1 MKTPDL
7 SLIQSALQKAAST
20 QETSSSGRQR
30 NSTEFT
36 ATVTDVR
43 PAPSQSSDRN
53 RQGSA
58 DTSTRFLVTVSDGK
72 NTLTL
77 NSEQKLPVGVSLR
90 LQSTNTEPPQVII
103 KGTTTT
109 NGNAGVGLPP
119 VPSPSQLATNGLTQS
134 LPESSLAN
142 QLLKAAARLQQTAQG
157 RLDTVSP
164 ETTLPASVKALLM
177 SRAGMML
184 TQTATADGNP
194 RNLQGIQFV
203 NTTQTNSSQVN
214 NQASPT
220 AQTSTNTARSGAFN
234 HSATTPDYAALLKAL
249 TGDLTR
255 AVSPGSNPSGS
266 INSDPTLLQAIQT
279 FTNRLPA
286 ASQLGTAAGVR
297 QAVQHA
303 PLHHESSMLRNAAGV
318 QQTSNAGSSDS
329 VGSVFKTLWG
339 RLAPSSQ
346 ISQGSQGSQVS
357 GQGTGSPPPTH
368 SARMQSSPAVSLR
381 EAMQTL
387 GKQLSTHSV
396 ESPRAAGSMLEA
408 QALLNILAVGAAPV
422 TTTGEAGSLVTTDNL
437 KGLMLLLM
445 GRLGGNLSGRD
456 NSLGGSSGT
465 HAQTQAQTQA
475 QPQTHTQSSGNT
487 SARAFSGLS
496 SDDGLR
502 PETIRLLQTAL
513 AQTESEQV
521 RLIQTQDTS
530 QFQIPLLW
538 RDMTELRQ
546 ALLSAK
552 RDDHS
557 DANGKT
563 SERKSRWQI
572 TLHFDLDNLGPLDI
586 ELDLCPPAVAAVF
599 WSDTPATL
607 SELNTALQPL
617 RETLTA
623 LGAEVGEL
631 KARHGRKP
639 PGAQPVVRHSLV
651 DIHT

>member
-30 NSTEFT
+30 NSAEFT
-36 ATVTDVR
+36 ATVINVR

-53 RQGSA
+53 RQGIS
-58 DTSTRFLVTVSDGK
+58 DSSTRFLVTVSDGK

-77 NSEQKLPVGVSLR
+77 SSQQKLPVGVSLR

-109 NGNAGVGLPP
+109 NGNAGVSLPP
-119 VPSPSQLATNGLTQS
+119 VHSPSQFASNGLTQS
-134 LPESSLAN
+134 LPESSLAS
-142 QLLKAAARLQQTAQG
+142 QLLSAAARLQQTAQG

-164 ETTLPASVKALLM
+164 GATLPASVKALLM
-177 SRAGMML
+177 SRASMML
-184 TQTATADGNP
+184 TQTAATDGNP
-194 RNLQGIQFV
+194 RNLQGFQLV
-203 NTTQTNSSQVN
+203 NTTQTNPSQVN
-214 NQASPT
+214 NQASPN
-220 AQTSTNTARSGAFN
+220 APTSTKTARSGAFN

-255 AVSPGSNPSGS
+255 ATSPGNNPSGS

-286 ASQLGTAAGVR
+286 ASQLSTAAGVR

-346 ISQGSQGSQVS
+346 ISQGSQGSPLS
-357 GQGTGSPPPTH
+357 GQGAGSPPPTH
-368 SARMQSSPAVSLR
+368 SAGMQSSPAVSLR
-381 EAMQTL
+381 EAMQTI
-387 GKQLSTHSV
+387 GKQLSTLSV
-396 ESPRAAGSMLEA
+396 ESPHAARSMLEA
-408 QALLNILAVGAAPV
+408 QALLNILAVGAAPA
-422 TTTGEAGSLVTTDNL
+422 TATGEAGPLVTTDNL

-456 NSLGGSSGT
+456 DSLGGSSGT
-465 HAQTQAQTQA
+465 HAQTQAQAQA
-475 QPQTHTQSSGNT
+475 AGNT

-502 PETIRLLQTAL
+502 PETIRLLQNAL

-530 QFQIPLLW
+530 QFQVPLLW

-572 TLHFDLDNLGPLDI
+572 TLHFDLNKLGPLDI
-586 ELDLCPPAVAAVF
+586 ELDLCPPSVAAVF

>member
-1 MKTPDL
+1 
-7 SLIQSALQKAAST
+7 
-20 QETSSSGRQR
+20 
-30 NSTEFT
+30 
-36 ATVTDVR
+36 
-43 PAPSQSSDRN
+43 
-53 RQGSA
+53 
-58 DTSTRFLVTVSDGK
+58 
-72 NTLTL
+72 
-77 NSEQKLPVGVSLR
+77 
-90 LQSTNTEPPQVII
+90 
-103 KGTTTT
+103 
-109 NGNAGVGLPP
+109 
-119 VPSPSQLATNGLTQS
+119 
-134 LPESSLAN
+134 
-142 QLLKAAARLQQTAQG
+142 
-157 RLDTVSP
+157 
-164 ETTLPASVKALLM
+164 
-177 SRAGMML
+177 
-184 TQTATADGNP
+184 
-194 RNLQGIQFV
+194 
-203 NTTQTNSSQVN
+203 
-214 NQASPT
+214 
-220 AQTSTNTARSGAFN
+220 
-234 HSATTPDYAALLKAL
+234 
-249 TGDLTR
+249 
-255 AVSPGSNPSGS
+255 
-266 INSDPTLLQAIQT
+266 
-279 FTNRLPA
+279 
-286 ASQLGTAAGVR
+286 
-297 QAVQHA
+297 
-303 PLHHESSMLRNAAGV
+303 MLRNAAGV
-318 QQTSNAGSSDS
+318 QQTSNTGSSDS

-339 RLAPSSQ
+339 RLAPSYQ
-346 ISQGSQGSQVS
+346 TSQGSQGSPHS

-368 SARMQSSPAVSLR
+368 SAGMQSSPALSLR

-396 ESPRAAGSMLEA
+396 ESPHAARSILEA
-408 QALLNILAVGAAPV
+408 QALLNILAVGAAPA
-422 TTTGEAGSLVTTDNL
+422 TATGEAGSLVTTDNL

-456 NSLGGSSGT
+456 NSLGGSSSA
-465 HAQTQAQTQA
+465 HAQTQAQTHNQA
-475 QPQTHTQSSGNT
+475 QAAGNT

-502 PETIRLLQTAL
+502 PETIRLLQNAL

-530 QFQIPLLW
+530 QFQVPLLW

-572 TLHFDLDNLGPLDI
+572 TLHFDLKKLGPLDI
-586 ELDLCPPAVAAVF
+586 ELDLCPPSVAAVF

>member
-58 DTSTRFLVTVSDGK
+58 DISTRFLVTVSDGK

-103 KGTTTT
+103 KGTTTA

-119 VPSPSQLATNGLTQS
+119 VPSPSQLASNGLTQS

-142 QLLKAAARLQQTAQG
+142 QLLSAATRLQQTAQG

-164 ETTLPASVKALLM
+164 GTTLPASVKALLM

-184 TQTATADGNP
+184 TQTATTDGNP
-194 RNLQGIQFV
+194 RNLQGIQPV
-203 NTTQTNSSQVN
+203 NTTQATPSQIN
-214 NQASPT
+214 NQLSTASPT

-234 HSATTPDYAALLKAL
+234 HSTTTPDYAALLKAL

-255 AVSPGSNPSGS
+255 AISPGNNPSDS
-266 INSDPTLLQAIQT
+266 INSDPTLLQAIRT

-286 ASQLGTAAGVR
+286 ASQLSTAAGVR

-303 PLHHESSMLRNAAGV
+303 PLHHESSMLRSAAGV
-318 QQTSNAGSSDS
+318 QQTSNVGSSDS

-346 ISQGSQGSQVS
+346 ISQGSQGSQLS
-357 GQGTGSPPPTH
+357 GQGTGSPPSTH
-368 SARMQSSPAVSLR
+368 SAGMQSSPAVSLR

-387 GKQLSTHSV
+387 GQQLSTHGV
-396 ESPRAAGSMLEA
+396 ESPRAARSMLEA
-408 QALLNILAVGAAPV
+408 QALLNILAVGAAPA
-422 TTTGEAGSLVTTDNL
+422 TATGEAGSLVTTDNL

-445 GRLGGNLSGRD
+445 GRLGGSLSGRD

-465 HAQTQAQTQA
+465 HAQTQPQTQTQA
-475 QPQTHTQSSGNT
+475 AGNT

-502 PETIRLLQTAL
+502 PETIRLLQNAL

-530 QFQIPLLW
+530 QFQVPLLW

-572 TLHFDLDNLGPLDI
+572 TLHFDLNKLGPLDI
-586 ELDLCPPAVAAVF
+586 ELDLCPPSVAAVF
-599 WSDTPATL
+599 WSDTPTTL

>member
-58 DTSTRFLVTVSDGK
+58 DISTRFLVTVSDGK

-119 VPSPSQLATNGLTQS
+119 VHSPSQLASNGLTQS

-142 QLLKAAARLQQTAQG
+142 QLLSAAARLQQTAQG

-164 ETTLPASVKALLM
+164 GTTLPASVKALLM

-184 TQTATADGNP
+184 TQTATTDGNP
-194 RNLQGIQFV
+194 RNLQGIQSV

-214 NQASPT
+214 NQLSTASTT

-249 TGDLTR
+249 SGDLTR
-255 AVSPGSNPSGS
+255 AVSPGNNPSGS

-346 ISQGSQGSQVS
+346 ISQGSQGSPPS
-357 GQGTGSPPPTH
+357 GQGTGSTPPTH
-368 SARMQSSPAVSLR
+368 SAGVQSSPAVSLR

-387 GKQLSTHSV
+387 GQQLSTHSV

-408 QALLNILAVGAAPV
+408 QALLNILAVGAAPA
-422 TTTGEAGSLVTTDNL
+422 TATGETGSLVTTDNL

-445 GRLGGNLSGRD
+445 GRLGGNLSGKD
-456 NSLGGSSGT
+456 NSLGGSSNA
-465 HAQTQAQTQA
+465 HAQTQAQVQA
-475 QPQTHTQSSGNT
+475 QAGANT
-487 SARAFSGLS
+487 SARAFSDLS
-496 SDDGLR
+496 SVDGLR
-502 PETIRLLQTAL
+502 PETIRLLQNAL

-530 QFQIPLLW
+530 QFQVPLLW

-557 DANGKT
+557 DATGKT

>member
-7 SLIQSALQKAAST
+7 SLIQSALQKAALT

-43 PAPSQSSDRN
+43 PAPSQSSGRN

-58 DTSTRFLVTVSDGK
+58 DISTRFLVTVSDGK

-103 KGTTTT
+103 KGTTTA

-119 VPSPSQLATNGLTQS
+119 VPSPSQLASNGLTQS
-134 LPESSLAN
+134 LPESSLAA
-142 QLLKAAARLQQTAQG
+142 QLLRAAARLQQTAQG

-164 ETTLPASVKALLM
+164 GTTLPASVKALLM

-184 TQTATADGNP
+184 TQTATTDGNP

-255 AVSPGSNPSGS
+255 AVSPGNNPSGS

-303 PLHHESSMLRNAAGV
+303 PFHHESSMLRNAAGV

-368 SARMQSSPAVSLR
+368 SAGMQSSPAVSLR

-408 QALLNILAVGAAPV
+408 QALLNILAVGAAPA
-422 TTTGEAGSLVTTDNL
+422 TATGEAGSLVTTDNL

-445 GRLGGNLSGRD
+445 GRLGGNLSVRD
-456 NSLGGSSGT
+456 NSLGGSSN
-465 HAQTQAQTQA
+465 AKTQA
-475 QPQTHTQSSGNT
+475 QTHTQSSGNT

>member
-58 DTSTRFLVTVSDGK
+58 DSSTRFLVTVSDGK

-142 QLLKAAARLQQTAQG
+142 QLLSAAARLQQTAQG

-164 ETTLPASVKALLM
+164 RTTLPASVKALLM

-194 RNLQGIQFV
+194 RNLQGIQPG
-203 NTTQTNSSQVN
+203 NTTQANPSQVN
-214 NQASPT
+214 NQLSTASLT

-255 AVSPGSNPSGS
+255 AVSPGNNPSGS

-368 SARMQSSPAVSLR
+368 SAGMPSSPAVSLR

-387 GKQLSTHSV
+387 GQQLSTHSV

-408 QALLNILAVGAAPV
+408 QALLNILAVGAAPA
-422 TTTGEAGSLVTTDNL
+422 TATGEAGSLVTTDNL

-445 GRLGGNLSGRD
+445 GRLGGSLSSRD

-465 HAQTQAQTQA
+465 HAQTQAQPQTQTQA
-475 QPQTHTQSSGNT
+475 AGNT
-487 SARAFSGLS
+487 SARAFSDLS

-502 PETIRLLQTAL
+502 PETIRLLQNAL

-552 RDDHS
+552 RDDHN

-563 SERKSRWQI
+563 SERQSRWQI
-572 TLHFDLDNLGPLDI
+572 TLHFDLNKLGPLDI

>member
-58 DTSTRFLVTVSDGK
+58 DISTRFLVTVSDGK

-109 NGNAGVGLPP
+109 NGNAGVSLPP
-119 VPSPSQLATNGLTQS
+119 VPSPSQLASNGLTQS
-134 LPESSLAN
+134 LPESSLAA
-142 QLLKAAARLQQTAQG
+142 QLLRAAARLQQTAQG

-164 ETTLPASVKALLM
+164 GTTLPASVKALLM

-184 TQTATADGNP
+184 TQTATTDGNP

-255 AVSPGSNPSGS
+255 AVSPGNNPSGS

-303 PLHHESSMLRNAAGV
+303 PFHHESSMLRNAAGV

-368 SARMQSSPAVSLR
+368 SAGMQSSPAVSLR

-408 QALLNILAVGAAPV
+408 QALLNILAVGAAPA
-422 TTTGEAGSLVTTDNL
+422 TATGEAGSLVTTDNL

-445 GRLGGNLSGRD
+445 GRLGGNLSVRD
-456 NSLGGSSGT
+456 NSLGGSSN
-465 HAQTQAQTQA
+465 AKTQAQTQ
-475 QPQTHTQSSGNT
+475 TQAAGNT
-487 SARAFSGLS
+487 SARAFSDLS
-496 SDDGLR
+496 SDNGLR
-502 PETIRLLQTAL
+502 PETIRLLQNAL

-572 TLHFDLDNLGPLDI
+572 TLHFDLNKLGPLDI

-639 PGAQPVVRHSLV
+639 PGTQPVVRHSLV